1 MEDNYS
7 IDLEKITLERFQ
19 HMLET
24 KELLPG
30 RMILKEQIDER
41 FGILESMGIDN
52 LQELW
57 EKLKTQK
64 RVAQLAED
72 SGLREEYL
80 IILRR
85 EVSGYMPKPVNLKD
99 FPDIDAKYIERLA
112 SLGIKTTK
120 HLFDRVKTESQRAEL
135 SEKSNIPV
143 EIIEELT
150 KLSDLVRIVGV
161 GPVFAQILYEAG
173 IDNLEVFV
181 SQSPQEILEK
191 VQVINASK
199 QYTKANITEK
209 DIVYCLE
216 TASLLPQV
224 IEYG

>member
-1 MEDNYS
+1 MTDEYS
-7 IDLEKITLERFQ
+7 INLEQISLGRFQ

-30 RMILKEQIDER
+30 RMILKEQIDKR
-41 FGILESMGIDN
+41 FSVLESLGIDN

-64 RVAQLAED
+64 RVAQLAGE
-72 SGLREEYL
+72 SGLKEEYL

-85 EVSGYMPKPVNLKD
+85 EISGYMPKPVNLKD
-99 FPDIDAKYIERLA
+99 LPDIEAEYIEQLA
-112 SLGIKTTK
+112 SLDIKTTK
-120 HLFDRVKTESQRAEL
+120 HLFDRVKTRSQRDEL
-135 SEKSNIPV
+135 SEKTNIPNEV
-143 EIIEELT
+143 ILELT

-161 GPVFAQILYEAG
+161 GPVFARILYVAG
-173 IDNLEVFV
+173 IDNIEVFV
-181 SQSPQEILEK
+181 SQPPQEILDK
-191 VQVINASK
+191 VQEINASK

-216 TASLLPQV
+216 TASMLPQV
-224 IEYG
+224 IEYD